1 MRPINEFILEEL
13 LTETIA
19 SSIVQKWKDMRRNAS
34 GFQVL
39 MHEYKWDEVTDEDLV
54 WHEQAEA
61 KKLAYKRNETWTL
74 FWVDSNDNLL
84 GYSTGNYSWLTFD
97 YNYWK
102 MKSIMPMVRA
112 SKGAYS
118 IDEKFTTKFLR
129 DKRRQEK
136 ENALA
141 LRKNES
147 IRDENLA
154 RYEKT
159 IKNNKVSNGSMYA
172 EIRARFDEVTE
183 KYKAIFDEVGSASE
197 EDFGAKMNRL
207 KEISQQ
213 YTNVVFNLASVMKE
227 YEAEKS
233 GRGWSM
239 LKEHLKTLD
248 TSIDRYNAAFNRQ

>member
-1 MRPINEFILEEL
+1 MRPINEFITEEL
-13 LTETIA
+13 LTEAIA
-19 SSIVQKWKDMRRNAS
+19 SSIVRKWKDTIRWQS
-34 GFQVL
+34 GGFKSL
-39 MHEYKWDEVTDEDLV
+39 MHEYKWDEITDEDLV
-54 WHEQAEA
+54 WHDQAEA

-74 FWVDSNDNLL
+74 FWIDTNDNLL
-84 GYSTGNYSWLTFD
+84 GYSTGNYSWCTFYQD
-97 YNYWK
+97 YWK

-129 DKRRQEK
+129 DKRMKEK
-136 ENALA
+136 QNALA

-147 IRDENLA
+147 IRDENIA
-154 RYEKT
+154 RYEK
-159 IKNNKVSNGSMYA
+159 ILKDRRVSNGSIYA
-172 EIRARFDEVTE
+172 EIRSRFDEVTE
-183 KYKAIFDEVGSASE
+183 KYKAMFEEVGSASE
-197 EDFGAKMNRL
+197 EDFGMRMNQL

-239 LKEHLKTLD
+239 LKEYLKDLNS
-248 TSIDRYNAAFNRQ
+248 SIDRYNAAFNR

>member
-1 MRPINEFILEEL
+1 MKQISEFILEQL
-13 LTETIA
+13 VTEEFA
-19 SSIVQKWKDMRRNAS
+19 SSIVQKWKEMRRNAS
-34 GFQVL
+34 GFKSL
-39 MHEYKWDEVTDEDLV
+39 MHEYKWDEVTDEDLI
-54 WHEQAEA
+54 WHDQAEA

-74 FWVDSNDNLL
+74 FWIDSNDNLL
-84 GYSTGNYSWLTFD
+84 GYSTGNYSWCSFD

-118 IDEKFTTKFLR
+118 IDERFTTKFLR
-129 DKRRQEK
+129 DKRRKEK

-141 LRKNES
+141 LRSNES
-147 IRDENLA
+147 IRDENIA

-159 IKNNKVSNGSMYA
+159 IKDNKVSNGSMYA
-172 EIRARFDEVTE
+172 EIRSRFDEVTE

-239 LKEHLKTLD
+239 LKEYLNSLNI
-248 TSIDRYNAAFNRQ
+248 SIDRYNAAFSN